1 MFNGY
6 LPYVSLLNIL
16 KSLSGNMTKVLFLLM
31 TGKEAPEKAY
41 LSLLTVSRQIKAKRY
56 EDAKVLLYGPSEEF
70 VANLEGE
77 GKEAFNEIVKAGAV
91 DSACVFIAKKFDVEL
106 KLKSMSVDLLPFG
119 ERLAHYVNNGYE
131 VITF

>member
-1 MFNGY
+1 
-6 LPYVSLLNIL
+6 
-16 KSLSGNMTKVLFLLM
+16 M
-31 TGKEAPEKAY
+31 TGKDSPERAN
-41 LSLLTVSRQIKAKRY
+41 LALMTISRQIKAGRY

-70 VANLEGE
+70 VANLDGDARD
-77 GKEAFNEIVKAGAV
+77 AFNEIVKAGAL

-106 KLKSMSVDLLPFG
+106 KLQSMNVNLLPFG

>member
-1 MFNGY
+1 MA
-6 LPYVSLLNIL
+6 
-16 KSLSGNMTKVLFLLM
+16 KVLFLLM
-31 TGKEAPEKAY
+31 TGKDSPERAN
-41 LSLLTVSRQIKAKRY
+41 LALMTISRQIKAGRY

-70 VANLEGE
+70 VANLDGDARD
-77 GKEAFNEIVKAGAV
+77 AFNEIVKAGAL

-106 KLKSMSVDLLPFG
+106 KLQSMNVNLLPFG

>member
-1 MFNGY
+1 
-6 LPYVSLLNIL
+6 
-16 KSLSGNMTKVLFLLM
+16 MTKVLFLLM

-41 LSLLTVSRQIKAKRY
+41 LSLMTVSRQVKAKRY
-56 EDAKVLLYGPSEEF
+56 EDTKVLLYGPSEEF

-77 GKEAFNEIVKAGAV
+77 GKEAFNEMVKAGAV

-119 ERLAHYVNNGYE
+119 ERLAHYVNDGYE

>member
-1 MFNGY
+1 MA
-6 LPYVSLLNIL
+6 
-16 KSLSGNMTKVLFLLM
+16 KVLFLMM
-31 TGKEAPEKAY
+31 TGKDSPERAN
-41 LSLLTVSRQIKAKRY
+41 LALMTISRQIKAGRY

-70 VANLEGE
+70 VANLDGDARD
-77 GKEAFNEIVKAGAV
+77 AFNEIVKAGAL

-106 KLKSMSVDLLPFG
+106 KLQSMNVNLLPFG

>member
-1 MFNGY
+1 MDVPGIISF
-6 LPYVSLLNIL
+6 
-16 KSLSGNMTKVLFLLM
+16 F
-31 TGKEAPEKAY
+31 ERAAPQY
-41 LSLLTVSRQIKAKRY
+41 YNSPGQIKAKRY
-56 EDAKVLLYGPSEEF
+56 ENATVLLYGPSEEF

-77 GKEAFNEIVKAGAV
+77 GKEAFDEIVKAGAV

-119 ERLAHYVNNGYE
+119 ERLTHYVNNGYE